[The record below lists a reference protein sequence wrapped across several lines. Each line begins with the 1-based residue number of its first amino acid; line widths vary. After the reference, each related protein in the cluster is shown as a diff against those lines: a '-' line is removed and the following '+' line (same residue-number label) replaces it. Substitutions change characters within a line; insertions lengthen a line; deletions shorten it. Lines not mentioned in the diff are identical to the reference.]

1 MQKLKR
7 IMLIDD
13 NEDDNWY
20 HKRVINK
27 NHADTKVVTV
37 QSGNEALELLKGE
50 STDHLPHPDLI
61 FLDINMP
68 GMNGWQFLEEYK
80 QMNFNGIRSVVVIML
95 TTSDSLEDLE
105 KAQKIDILSD
115 FKTKPLTNAMID
127 DIIAKHFS

>member
-1 MQKLKR
+1 MQTLKR

-20 HKRVINK
+20 HERVIKK

-37 QSGNEALELLKGE
+37 QSGNEALELLQTE
-50 STDHLPHPDLI
+50 STDHLAHPELI

-80 QMNFNGIRSVVVIML
+80 QMNYKGIRSIVVIML
-95 TTSDSLEDLE
+95 TTSDSPEDIE
-105 KAQKIDILSD
+105 KAQKINILSD
-115 FKTKPLTNAMID
+115 FKTKPLTKDMLD
-127 DIIAKHFS
+127 EIIAKHFS